1 MVFKNEKE
9 FEDALVNLL
18 ISQKG
23 WNGIIENPTEE
34 DLLQNWA
41 NILFENNKELDR
53 LNNVPLNKGEMNQI
67 IEQINALKTPLM
79 KNLFINGK
87 SVTIK
92 RENKDDKLHFGKEVS
107 LKIYDRKEIAAGS
120 SFYQIARQ
128 PRFSK
133 KSSMLSDRRGDVI
146 LLINGMPVIHIELKR
161 SGIPVSKAIN
171 QIEKYSYENVF
182 SGIFSLIQVFVAMN
196 PDETLYFANPGEEG
210 KFNPDYYFHWAD
222 FDNEPINNWKYIAD
236 TLLSIPM
243 AHQLIGYYTVPDSTD
258 NVLKV
263 MRSYQYFAANEIS
276 DRVAQMNWRG
286 KDARGG
292 YIWHTTGSGKTMT
305 SFKSAQLIASS
316 GDADKVVFLMDR
328 IELGTQSLGEFKN
341 FADNEDDVQGTEST
355 RVLIT
360 KLKSDVSSDTLIV
373 TSIQKMSNIKE
384 EGAKQSDI
392 DKIQSKRIVFIV
404 DEAHRSTFGD
414 MLITIKKTFPDAVF
428 FGFTGT
434 PIQKENEIKSSTTA
448 MVFGNELHR
457 YSISDG
463 IRDQNVLAFDLYK
476 ASTFDDNK
484 IRKKVALWKA
494 KAENEQKAVEDP
506 LKSKIYY
513 KYMDSKQVPMAGYF
527 NSSKNKYVKGIEDYI
542 TKSQFDDDFH
552 RQTVVENILNNWITL
567 SRNSKFHA
575 ILATSSIREA
585 IEYYRLLKVNQIGL
599 KVTAL
604 FDNNFDNPDDAIF
617 KEEGL
622 IEILQDYNKQFN
634 QDFTIPKH
642 AKFKKDV
649 ALRLAHK
656 TPYTNLKKDKQLDI
670 VIVVNQLLTGFDSK
684 WINTLYLDKV
694 MEYANII
701 QAFSRTNRLFGKEK
715 PFGTIRYYRLVNT
728 MERNIEEAVKAYS
741 GDKKL
746 GLFVDKLCRNL
757 TKLNQLFDDISE
769 VFSQEGI
776 DNFEKLPDDDAAK
789 GKFASLFRTFNNY
802 LEAAQI
808 QGFIWEKTKYD
819 CVIEKGELE
828 KSIEVKC
835 DEQTYKILLLR
846 YKELLSGGGGGT
858 TSDGVPFEV
867 DYTIIEKDAGRIDH
881 EYLDSRFKKFLKL
894 TSIKASKQ
902 EIENA
907 LNDLHKYFA
916 SLTEEQQKYA
926 NMVIH
931 DLQNGDLIADST
943 RTFIDY
949 INEYQANTENDRIHY
964 FADVFG
970 LNETELRKLMNFK
983 VTENNLNEYGR
994 FTSLLATV
1002 DRKKSIEWL
1011 EKKHGKKLRVFE
1023 INQQTDA
1030 LIRKFVLEGGF
1041 DID

>member
-9 FEDALVNLL
+9 FEDALVDLL
-18 ISQKG
+18 ITQKG
-23 WNGIIENPTEE
+23 WDGIIENPTEE

-41 NILFENNKELDR
+41 NILFENNKEQDR

-67 IEQINALKTPLM
+67 IEQINSLKTPLN
-79 KNLFINGK
+79 KNIFINGK
-87 SVTIK
+87 SVSIK
-92 RENKDDKLHFGKEVS
+92 RENKDDSLHFGKEVS
-107 LKIYDRKEIAAGS
+107 LKIYDRREIAAGS

-133 KSSMLSDRRGDVI
+133 KSSLLSDRRGDVM
-146 LLINGMPVIHIELKR
+146 LLINGMPVIHVELKR
-161 SGIPVSKAIN
+161 SGVPVSKAVN
-171 QIEKYSYENVF
+171 QIEKYSHENVF

-222 FDNEPINNWKYIAD
+222 FDNEPINNWKDIAD

-243 AHQLIGYYTVPDSTD
+243 AHRLIGYYTVPDSTD

-263 MRSYQYFAANEIS
+263 MRSYQYYAANEIS

-292 YIWHTTGSGKTMT
+292 YVWHTTGSGKTLT

-316 GDADKVVFLMDR
+316 GDADKVIFLMDR
-328 IELGTQSLGEFKN
+328 IELGTQSLGEFKG

-355 RVLIT
+355 SVLIT
-360 KLKSDVSSDTLIV
+360 KLKSDLSSDTLMV

-384 EGAKQSDI
+384 DGAKQSDI
-392 DKIQSKRIVFIV
+392 ETIQSKRIVFIV
-404 DEAHRSTFGD
+404 DEAHRSTFGE
-414 MLITIKKTFPDAVF
+414 MLITIKKTFPDAIF

-434 PIQKENEIKSSTTA
+434 PIQEENEIKSSTTA

-463 IRDQNVLAFDLYK
+463 IRDENVLAFDLYK
-476 ASTFDDNK
+476 VPTFNDND
-484 IRKKVALWKA
+484 IRKKVALLRAKA
-494 KAENEQKAVEDP
+494 KDEKEVMNDP
-506 LKSKIYY
+506 KKSEVYY
-513 KYMDSKQVPMAGYF
+513 KFMDSKQVPMAGYF
-527 NSSKNKYVKGIEDYI
+527 NSSNNKYVRGIEDDI
-542 TKSQFDDDFH
+542 PNSQFEASH
-552 RQTVVENILNNWITL
+552 RQTVVEDILNNWITL

-585 IEYYRLLKVNQIGL
+585 IEYYRLLKENQIGL

-604 FDNNFDNPDDAIF
+604 FDNNFDNPDDVIF

-622 IEILQDYNKQFN
+622 VEILTDYNNQFN

-642 AKFKKDV
+642 AKFRKDV

-694 MEYANII
+694 LEFANII

-715 PFGTIRYYRLVNT
+715 PFGIIRYYRLVNT
-728 MERNIEEAVKAYS
+728 MERNIQEAVKVYS
-741 GDKKL
+741 GDKEL
-746 GLFVDKLCRNL
+746 GLFVDKLGRNL
-757 TKLNQLFDDISE
+757 TKLNQLFDDISA
-769 VFSQEGI
+769 VFSEAGI
-776 DNFEKLPDDDAAK
+776 ANFEQLPDDNTAK
-789 GKFASLFRTFNNY
+789 GKFANLFRTFNDY

-808 QGFIWEKTKYD
+808 QGFSWEKMEYD
-819 CVIEKGELE
+819 CIIEKGESE
-828 KSIEVKC
+828 KTIEVKC
-835 DEQTYKILLLR
+835 DEQTYNILLLR
-846 YKELLSGGGGGT
+846 YKELLSGGGGET
-858 TSDGVPFEV
+858 TVDDVPFEV
-867 DYTIIEKDAGRIDH
+867 DYTIIEKDTVRIDH
-881 EYLDSRFKKFLKL
+881 EYLDSRFDKFLKL
-894 TSIKASKQ
+894 KSIKASKQ

-931 DLQNGDLIADST
+931 DLQNGDLVADST
-943 RTFIDY
+943 KTFIDY
-949 INEYQANTENDRIHY
+949 INEYQANTENDRIHHL
-964 FADVFG
+964 AIAFG
-970 LNETELRKLMNFK
+970 LDEVALRKLMNLK
-983 VTENNLNEYGR
+983 VTEHNLNEYGR
-994 FTSLLATV
+994 FARLLASV
-1002 DRKKSIEWL
+1002 DKKKAREWL
-1011 EKKHGKKLRVFE
+1011 EGKYSKNLKLFE

-1030 LIRKFVLEGGF
+1030 LIRKFILEGGF
-1041 DID
+1041 DIY

>member
-1 MVFKNEKE
+1 MVFKDEKE
-9 FEDALVNLL
+9 FEDALVDLL

-23 WNGIIENPTEE
+23 WDGIIENPTEE

-41 NILFENNKELDR
+41 DILFENNKEQDR

-67 IEQINALKTPLM
+67 IEQINALKMPLK

-92 RENKDDKLHFGKEVS
+92 RENKDDLLHFGKEVS

-133 KSSMLSDRRGDVI
+133 KSSMLRDRRGDVM
-146 LLINGMPVIHIELKR
+146 LLINGMPVIHVELKR
-161 SGIPVSKAIN
+161 SGVPVSKAIN
-171 QIEKYSYENVF
+171 QIEKYSHESVF

-222 FDNEPINNWKYIAD
+222 FDNEPINNWKDIAD

-243 AHQLIGYYTVPDSTD
+243 AHQLIGYYTIPDSTD

-263 MRSYQYFAANEIS
+263 LRSYQYFAANEIS

-292 YIWHTTGSGKTMT
+292 YVWHTTGSGKTMT

-316 GDADKVVFLMDR
+316 SDADKVVFLMDR
-328 IELGTQSLGEFKN
+328 IELGTQSLGEFKG

-355 RVLIT
+355 RVLVT
-360 KLKSDVSSDTLIV
+360 KLKSNLSSDTLIV

-384 EGAKQSDI
+384 DGAKQSDI

-434 PIQKENEIKSSTTA
+434 PIQEENEIKSSTTA

-476 ASTFDDNK
+476 VSTFDDNK

-494 KAENEQKAVEDP
+494 KAENEQEAIEDP

-527 NSSKNKYVKGIEDYI
+527 NSSKNKYVMGIEDYI
-542 TKSQFDDDFH
+542 PNSQFDDDFH

-634 QDFTIPKH
+634 QDFAIPKH

-715 PFGTIRYYRLVNT
+715 PFGTVRYYRLVNT
-728 MERNIEEAVKAYS
+728 MERNIEEAVKVYS

-746 GLFVDKLCRNL
+746 GLFVDKLGRNL
-757 TKLNQLFDDISE
+757 TKLNQLFDDISA
-769 VFSQEGI
+769 VFSEEGI

-789 GKFASLFRTFNNY
+789 GKFANLFRTFNDY

-819 CVIEKGELE
+819 CVIEKGEPK

-835 DEQTYKILLLR
+835 DEQTYKVLLLR
-846 YKELLSGGGGGT
+846 YKELLSGGGGT
-858 TSDGVPFEV
+858 TGDDVPFEV

-881 EYLDSRFKKFLKL
+881 EYLDSRFNKFLKL

-931 DLQNGDLIADST
+931 DLQNGDLVADST

-964 FADVFG
+964 LADVFG
-970 LNETELRKLMNFK
+970 LDETELRKLMNFK

-1002 DRKKSIEWL
+1002 DRKKSRQWL
-1011 EKKHGKKLRVFE
+1011 EKKHGKKLKVFE

>member
-1 MVFKNEKE
+1 MVFKGEKE
-9 FEDALVNLL
+9 FEDALVDLL

-23 WNGIIENPTEE
+23 WDGIIENPTEE
-34 DLLQNWA
+34 DLLRNWA
-41 NILFENNKELDR
+41 NILFENNKEQDR

-67 IEQINALKTPLM
+67 IAQINALKTPLK
-79 KNLFINGK
+79 KNIFINGK
-87 SVTIK
+87 SVFIK
-92 RENKDDKLHFGKEVS
+92 RENKDDLLHFGKEVS

-133 KSSMLSDRRGDVI
+133 KSSMLSDRRGDI
-146 LLINGMPVIHIELKR
+146 MLLINGMPVIHVELKR
-161 SGIPVSKAIN
+161 SGVPVSKAIN
-171 QIEKYSYENVF
+171 QIEKYSHENIF

-222 FDNEPINNWKYIAD
+222 FDNEPINDWKDISD

-243 AHQLIGYYTVPDSTD
+243 AHQLIGYYTIPDSTD

-276 DRVAQMNWRG
+276 DRVTQMNWQG

-292 YIWHTTGSGKTMT
+292 YVWHTTGSGKTMT

-316 GDADKVVFLMDR
+316 SDADKVVFLMDR
-328 IELGTQSLGEFKN
+328 IELGTQSLGEFKS

-360 KLKSDVSSDTLIV
+360 KLKSDLSSDTLIV

-384 EGAKQSDI
+384 DGAKQKDI
-392 DKIQSKRIVFIV
+392 DTIQSKRIVFIV
-404 DEAHRSTFGD
+404 DEAHRSTFGE

-434 PIQKENEIKSSTTA
+434 PIQVENEIKSSTTS

-457 YSISDG
+457 YGISDG
-463 IRDQNVLAFDLYK
+463 IRDRNVLAFDLYK
-476 ASTFDDNK
+476 VSTFDDNK
-484 IRKKVALWKA
+484 IRKKIALWKA
-494 KAENEQKAVEDP
+494 KAKNEQEAIDDP
-506 LKSKIYY
+506 SKSKTYY

-527 NSSKNKYVKGIEDYI
+527 NSSKNKYVMGIEDYI
-542 TKSQFDDDFH
+542 SNSQFDYDFH
-552 RQTVVENILNNWITL
+552 RQTVAENILNNWITL

-585 IEYYRLLKVNQIGL
+585 IEYYRLLKGNQIGL

-604 FDNNFDNPDDAIF
+604 FDNNFDNPIF

-715 PFGTIRYYRLVNT
+715 PFGIIRYYRLVNT
-728 MERNIEEAVKAYS
+728 MERNIEEAVKVYS

-746 GLFVDKLCRNL
+746 GLFVDKLGRNL
-757 TKLNQLFDDISE
+757 TKLNQLFDEISA
-769 VFSQEGI
+769 VFLNEGI
-776 DNFEKLPDDDAAK
+776 DNFEQLPDDDAAK
-789 GKFASLFRTFNNY
+789 GKFANLFRTFNDY

-808 QGFIWEKTKYD
+808 QGFTWEKTKYD
-819 CVIEKGELE
+819 CDMGEDE
-828 KSIEVKC
+828 PKQTIDVKC
-835 DEQTYKILLLR
+835 DEQIYKFLLLR

-858 TSDGVPFEV
+858 NGDDVPFEV
-867 DYTIIEKDAGRIDH
+867 DYNIIETDAGRIDH
-881 EYLDSRFKKFLKL
+881 EYLDSRFNKYLKL

-902 EIENA
+902 EIEKA

-931 DLQNGDLIADST
+931 DLQNGDLVADST

-949 INEYQANTENDRIHY
+949 INEYQANTENDRIHHV
-964 FADVFG
+964 AIAFG
-970 LNETELRKLMNFK
+970 LEEEALRKLMNLK
-983 VTENNLNEYGR
+983 VTEHNLNEYGR
-994 FTSLLATV
+994 FARLLASV
-1002 DRKKSIEWL
+1002 DKKKAREWL
-1011 EKKHGKKLRVFE
+1011 EIKYGKKLKAFE
-1023 INQQTDA
+1023 IIQQTDA

>member
-9 FEDALVNLL
+9 FEDALVDLL

-23 WNGIIENPTEE
+23 WDGIIENPTEE

-41 NILFENNKELDR
+41 NILFDNNKEQDR

-67 IEQINALKTPLM
+67 IEQINALKTPLK
-79 KNLFINGK
+79 KNIFINGK

-92 RENKDDKLHFGKEVS
+92 RENKDDLLHFGKEVS

-133 KSSMLSDRRGDVI
+133 KSSLLSDRRGDVM

-161 SGIPVSKAIN
+161 SGVPISKAIN

-196 PDETLYFANPGEEG
+196 PDVTLYFANPGEEG

-222 FDNEPINNWKYIAD
+222 FDNEPINNWKDIAD

-243 AHQLIGYYTVPDSTD
+243 AHQLIGYYTIPDSTD

-292 YIWHTTGSGKTMT
+292 YVWHTTGSGKTMT

-328 IELGTQSLGEFKN
+328 IELGTQSLSEFRG

-360 KLKSDVSSDTLIV
+360 KLKSDLSSDTLIV

-384 EGAKQSDI
+384 DGAKQSDI

-434 PIQKENEIKSSTTA
+434 PIQEENEIKSSTTT

-476 ASTFDDNK
+476 VSTFDDNK

-494 KAENEQKAVEDP
+494 KAENEQKAIEDP
-506 LKSKIYY
+506 LKSNIYY

-527 NSSKNKYVKGIEDYI
+527 NSSKNKYVMGIEDYI
-542 TKSQFDDDFH
+542 PNSQFDDDSH

-575 ILATSSIREA
+575 ILAASSIREA

-604 FDNNFDNPDDAIF
+604 FDSNFDNPDDAIF

-701 QAFSRTNRLFGKEK
+701 QAFSRTNRLFGKDK

-728 MERNIEEAVKAYS
+728 MERNIEEAVKVYS

-746 GLFVDKLCRNL
+746 GLFVDKLGRNL
-757 TKLNQLFDDISE
+757 TKLNQLFDDISA
-769 VFSQEGI
+769 VFSEEGI

-789 GKFASLFRTFNNY
+789 GKFANLFRTFNDY

-819 CVIEKGELE
+819 CVIEKGEPQKL
-828 KSIEVKC
+828 IEVKC

-846 YKELLSGGGGGT
+846 YKELLSGGGGT
-858 TSDGVPFEV
+858 TGDDVPFEV
-867 DYTIIEKDAGRIDH
+867 DYTIIEKDTGRIDH
-881 EYLDSRFKKFLKL
+881 EYLDSRFNKFLKL

-931 DLQNGDLIADST
+931 DLQNGDLVVDST

-964 FADVFG
+964 LADVFG
-970 LNETELRKLMNFK
+970 LDETELRKLMNFK

-1002 DRKKSIEWL
+1002 DRKKSREWL
-1011 EKKHGKKLRVFE
+1011 EKKYGKKLKVFE

>member
-9 FEDALVNLL
+9 FEDALVDLL

-23 WNGIIENPTEE
+23 WDGIIENPTEE

-41 NILFENNKELDR
+41 DILFENNKEQDR
-53 LNNVPLNKGEMNQI
+53 LNNVPLNDGEMNQI
-67 IEQINALKTPLM
+67 IEQINALKTPLK
-79 KNLFINGK
+79 KNIFINGK
-87 SVTIK
+87 SVIIK
-92 RENKDDKLHFGKEVS
+92 RENKDDLLHFGKEVS

-133 KSSMLSDRRGDVI
+133 KSSLLSDRRGDVM
-146 LLINGMPVIHIELKR
+146 LLINGMPVIHVELKH
-161 SGIPVSKAIN
+161 SGVPVSKAIN
-171 QIEKYSYENVF
+171 QIKKYSHENVF
-182 SGIFSLIQVFVAMN
+182 SGVFSLIQVFIAMN

-210 KFNPDYYFHWAD
+210 KFNSDYYFHWAD
-222 FDNEPINNWKYIAD
+222 FDNEPIKNWKDIAD

-243 AHQLIGYYTVPDSTD
+243 AHQLIGYYTIPDTTD
-258 NVLKV
+258 SVLKV
-263 MRSYQYFAANEIS
+263 MRSYQYYAANEIS
-276 DRVAQMNWRG
+276 DRVTQMNWQG

-292 YIWHTTGSGKTMT
+292 YVWHTTGSGKTLT

-316 GDADKVVFLMDR
+316 DDADKVVFLMDR
-328 IELGTQSLGEFKN
+328 IELGTQSLGEFKG
-341 FADNEDDVQGTEST
+341 FADNEDDVEGTEST

-360 KLKSDVSSDTLIV
+360 KLKSDLSSNTLIV

-384 EGAKQSDI
+384 DGAKQSDI
-392 DKIQSKRIVFIV
+392 DVIQSKRIVFIV
-404 DEAHRSTFGD
+404 DEAHRSTFGE

-434 PIQKENEIKSSTTA
+434 PIQEENEIKSNTTST
-448 MVFGNELHR
+448 VFGNELHR

-463 IRDQNVLAFDLYK
+463 IRDENVLAFDLYK
-476 ASTFDDNK
+476 VSTFNDND

-494 KAENEQKAVEDP
+494 KAKDEREAIDDP
-506 LKSKIYY
+506 SKSKIYY
-513 KYMDSKQVPMAGYF
+513 KYMDKKQVPMARSF
-527 NSSKNKYVKGIEDYI
+527 DLSNNKHVKGIEYFIPD
-542 TKSQFDDDFH
+542 SQFEDTH
-552 RQTVVENILNNWITL
+552 RQKVVEDILKNWITL

-585 IEYYRLLKVNQIGL
+585 IEYYRLLKGSQTGL

-604 FDNNFDNPDDAIF
+604 FDSNFDNTNDVIL

-622 IEILQDYNKQFN
+622 IEILQDYNDLFN

-642 AKFKKDV
+642 TQFKKDV

-694 MEYANII
+694 MEFANII

-715 PFGTIRYYRLVNT
+715 PFGIIRYYRLVNT
-728 MERNIEEAVKAYS
+728 MELNIEEAVRVYS
-741 GDKKL
+741 GDKEL
-746 GLFVDKLCRNL
+746 GLFVDKLGKNL
-757 TKLNQLFDDISE
+757 IKLNQLFDDISA
-769 VFSQEGI
+769 VFSEEGI
-776 DNFEKLPDDDAAK
+776 DNFEQLPADNAAK
-789 GKFASLFRTFNNY
+789 GKFASLFRSFNDY

-808 QGFIWEKTKYD
+808 QGFSWEKIKYD
-819 CVIEKGELE
+819 CVIENGEPKE
-828 KSIEVKC
+828 TIEVKC

-858 TSDGVPFEV
+858 TDDDVPFEI
-867 DYTIIEKDAGRIDH
+867 DYTIIEKDTGRIDH
-881 EYLDSRFKKFLKL
+881 EYLDSRFDKFLKL

-931 DLQNGDLIADST
+931 DLQNGDLVVDST
-943 RTFIDY
+943 KTFIDY
-949 INEYQANTENDRIHY
+949 INEYQANTENDRIHHL
-964 FADVFG
+964 AIAFG
-970 LNETELRKLMNFK
+970 LDEEALRKLMNLK
-983 VTENNLNEYGR
+983 VTDHNLNEYGR
-994 FTSLLATV
+994 FANLLASV
-1002 DRKKSIEWL
+1002 DKMKARDWFE
-1011 EKKHGKKLRVFE
+1011 EKYGKRFKAFE
-1023 INQQTDA
+1023 VIQQTDA
-1030 LIRKFVLEGGF
+1030 LIRRFVLEGGF

>member
-1 MVFKNEKE
+1 MVYKNEKE
-9 FEDALVNLL
+9 FEVALVNLL
-18 ISQKG
+18 VSQKG
-23 WNGIIENPTEE
+23 WDGIIENPTEE
-34 DLLQNWA
+34 DLLHNWA

-92 RENKDDKLHFGKEVS
+92 RENEADKLHFGKEVS
-107 LKIYDRKEIAAGS
+107 LKIYDRREIAAGS
-120 SFYQIARQ
+120 SYYQIARQ

-133 KSSMLSDRRGDVI
+133 KSSMLSDRRGDVM
-146 LLINGMPVIHIELKR
+146 LLINGMPVIHVELKR
-161 SGIPVSKAIN
+161 SGVPVSKAIN
-171 QIEKYSYENVF
+171 QIEKYSHENVF
-182 SGIFSLIQVFVAMN
+182 LGIFSLIQVFVAMN

-222 FDNEPINNWKYIAD
+222 FDNEPINNWKDIAD

-263 MRSYQYFAANEIS
+263 MRSYQYYAANEIS

-292 YIWHTTGSGKTMT
+292 YVWHTTGSGKTMT

-328 IELGTQSLGEFKN
+328 IELGTQSLSEFQG
-341 FADNEDDVQGTEST
+341 FADNKDDVQGTEST
-355 RVLIT
+355 GVLIT
-360 KLKSDVSSDTLIV
+360 KLKSDLSSDTLIV

-384 EGAKQSDI
+384 DGAKQSDI
-392 DKIQSKRIVFIV
+392 ETIQSKRIVFIV
-404 DEAHRSTFGD
+404 DEAHRSTFGE
-414 MLITIKKTFPDAVF
+414 MLITIKKTFPDAIF

-434 PIQKENEIKSSTTA
+434 PIQVENEIKSSTTA

-463 IRDQNVLAFDLYK
+463 IRDENVLAFDLYK
-476 ASTFDDNK
+476 VPTFSDND
-484 IRKKVALWKA
+484 IRKQVALSKA
-494 KAENEQKAVEDP
+494 KAIDEQEVMNDP
-506 LKSKIYY
+506 KKSEVYY
-513 KYMDSKQVPMAGYF
+513 KFMDSKQVPMVGYF
-527 NSSKNKYVKGIEDYI
+527 NSSNKYVRGIEDDI
-542 TKSQFDDDFH
+542 PKSQFEASH
-552 RQTVVENILNNWITL
+552 REKVVEDILNNWITL

-585 IEYYRLLKVNQIGL
+585 IEYYRLLKENQIGL

-604 FDNNFDNPDDAIF
+604 FDNNFDNPENVIF
-617 KEEGL
+617 MEEGL
-622 IEILQDYNKQFN
+622 VEILIDYNNQFN

-642 AKFKKDV
+642 AKFRKDV

-701 QAFSRTNRLFGKEK
+701 QAFSRTNRLFGKREK
-715 PFGTIRYYRLVNT
+715 PFGIIRYYRLVNT
-728 MERNIEEAVKAYS
+728 MERNIEDAVKAYS
-741 GDKKL
+741 GDKEL
-746 GLFVDKLCRNL
+746 GLFVDKLGRNL
-757 TKLNQLFDDISE
+757 TKLNQLFDDISA
-769 VFSQEGI
+769 VFSEAGI
-776 DNFEKLPDDDAAK
+776 DNFEKLPDDNTAK
-789 GKFASLFRTFNNY
+789 GKFANLFRTFNDY
-802 LEAAQI
+802 LEAAKI
-808 QGFIWEKTKYD
+808 QGFSWEKLKYD
-819 CVIEKGELE
+819 CVIETGELE
-828 KSIEVKC
+828 KTIEVKC
-835 DEQTYKILLLR
+835 DEQNYNILLLR

-858 TSDGVPFEV
+858 TVDDVPFEV
-867 DYTIIEKDAGRIDH
+867 DYTIIEKDTVRIDH
-881 EYLDSRFKKFLKL
+881 EYLDSRFDKFLKL

-931 DLQNGDLIADST
+931 DLQNGDLVADST
-943 RTFIDY
+943 KTFIDY
-949 INEYQANTENDRIHY
+949 INEYQANTENDRIHHL
-964 FADVFG
+964 AIAFG
-970 LNETELRKLMNFK
+970 LDETALRKLMNLK
-983 VTENNLNEYGR
+983 VTEHNLNEYGR
-994 FTSLLATV
+994 FANLLASV
-1002 DRKKSIEWL
+1002 DKKKAREWL
-1011 EKKHGKKLRVFE
+1011 EKKHGTKLKAFE
-1023 INQQTDA
+1023 IIQQTDA

-1041 DID
+1041 DIE

>member
-18 ISQKG
+18 VSQKG
-23 WNGIIENPTEE
+23 WDGIIENPTEA

-53 LNNVPLNKGEMNQI
+53 LNNVPLNNGEMNQI
-67 IEQINALKTPLM
+67 IEQINALKTPLK

-92 RENKDDKLHFGKEVS
+92 RENKNDLLHFGKEVS

-133 KSSMLSDRRGDVI
+133 KSSLLSDRRGDVM
-146 LLINGMPVIHIELKR
+146 LLINGMPVIHVELKR
-161 SGIPVSKAIN
+161 SGVPVSKAIN
-171 QIEKYSYENVF
+171 QIQKYSHESVF
-182 SGIFSLIQVFVAMN
+182 SGIFSLIQVFVAMT
-196 PDETLYFANPGEEG
+196 PDETLYFANPDEEE

-222 FDNEPINNWKYIAD
+222 FDNEPINNWKDIAD

-243 AHQLIGYYTVPDSTD
+243 AHQLVGYYTIPDTSD
-258 NVLKV
+258 NVLKA

-276 DRVAQMNWRG
+276 DRVAQMNWHG

-292 YIWHTTGSGKTMT
+292 YVWHTTGSGKTMT

-328 IELGTQSLGEFKN
+328 IELSTQSLGEFRG

-360 KLKSDVSSDTLIV
+360 KLKSDLSSDTLIV

-384 EGAKQSDI
+384 DGAKQSDI
-392 DKIQSKRIVFIV
+392 DSIQSKRIVFIV
-404 DEAHRSTFGD
+404 DEAHRSTFGE
-414 MLITIKKTFPDAVF
+414 MLITIKKTFPDAIF

-434 PIQKENEIKSSTTA
+434 PIQDENEIKSSTTA

-463 IRDQNVLAFDLYK
+463 IRDGNVLAFDLYK
-476 ASTFDDNK
+476 VSTFNDNK
-484 IRKKVALWKA
+484 MRKEVALSKA
-494 KAENEQKAVEDP
+494 KAVNEEEAIDDP

-513 KYMDSKQVPMAGYF
+513 KYMDSKQIPMAGYF
-527 NSSKNKYVKGIEDYI
+527 NSSKNKYVMGIEDYI
-542 TKSQFDDDFH
+542 PNTQFDDDSH
-552 RQTVVENILNNWITL
+552 RLTVVKDILNNWITL

-575 ILATSSIREA
+575 ILATSSIGEA
-585 IEYYRLLKVNQIGL
+585 IEYYRLLKGNKIGL

-604 FDNNFDNPDDAIF
+604 FDKNFDNPDDAIF

-622 IEILQDYNKQFN
+622 FEILQDYNNQFS
-634 QDFTIPKH
+634 QEFTIPKH
-642 AKFKKDV
+642 AKYKKDV

-694 MEYANII
+694 MEFANII

-728 MERNIEEAVKAYS
+728 MERNIEDAVKVYS

-746 GLFVDKLCRNL
+746 GLFVDKLGRNL
-757 TKLNQLFDDISE
+757 TKLNQLFDDISA
-769 VFSQEGI
+769 VFSDERI
-776 DNFEKLPDDDAAK
+776 DNFEQLPSDDAAK
-789 GKFASLFRTFNNY
+789 GKFANLFRTFNDY

-808 QGFIWEKTKYD
+808 QGFCWEKIKYN
-819 CVIEKGELE
+819 CVIENGDPEE
-828 KSIEVKC
+828 TIEVKC
-835 DEQTYKILLLR
+835 DKQTYNILLLR
-846 YKELLSGGGGGT
+846 YKELTRGSGGT
-858 TSDGVPFEV
+858 NDEDVPFEV
-867 DYTIIEKDAGRIDH
+867 DYTIIEKDTGRIDH
-881 EYLDSRFKKFLKL
+881 EYLASRFNKFLKL
-894 TSIKASKQ
+894 TSSKASQQ

-931 DLQNGDLIADST
+931 DLQNGDLVVDST
-943 RTFIDY
+943 KTFIDY
-949 INEYQANTENDRIHY
+949 INEYQANTENDRIHHL
-964 FADVFG
+964 ANAFG
-970 LNETELRKLMNFK
+970 LDEAALRKLMNLK

-994 FTSLLATV
+994 FASLLSSV
-1002 DRKKSIEWL
+1002 DKKKAREWL
-1011 EKKHGKKLRVFE
+1011 EVMYGKKFKSFE

-1030 LIRKFVLEGGF
+1030 LIRKFILEGGF

>member
-1 MVFKNEKE
+1 MFKGEKE
-9 FEDALVNLL
+9 FEDALVDLL

-41 NILFENNKELDR
+41 DILFENNKEQDR

-67 IEQINALKTPLM
+67 IEQINALKTPLK

-87 SVTIK
+87 SVIIK
-92 RENKDDKLHFGKEVS
+92 RENRDDLLHFGKEVS

-133 KSSMLSDRRGDVI
+133 KSSMFRDRRGDVM
-146 LLINGMPVIHIELKR
+146 LLINGMPVIHVELKN
-161 SGIPVSKAIN
+161 SGVPVSKAIN
-171 QIEKYSYENVF
+171 QIEKYSFENVF
-182 SGIFSLIQVFVAMN
+182 SGIFSLIQVFVAMS

-222 FDNEPINNWKYIAD
+222 FDNEPINNWKEIAD

-243 AHQLIGYYTVPDSTD
+243 AHQLIGYYTIPDSTD

-292 YIWHTTGSGKTMT
+292 YVWHTTGSGKTMT

-328 IELGTQSLGEFKN
+328 IELGTQSLGEFKG

-360 KLKSDVSSDTLIV
+360 KLKSDLSSDTLIV

-384 EGAKQSDI
+384 DGAKQSDI

-476 ASTFDDNK
+476 VSTFDDNK
-484 IRKKVALWKA
+484 IRKEVALWKA
-494 KAENEQKAVEDP
+494 KAENEKEAIEDP

-527 NSSKNKYVKGIEDYI
+527 NSSKNKYVMGIEDYI
-542 TKSQFDDDFH
+542 KKSQFDDDSH
-552 RQTVVENILNNWITL
+552 RQTVVEDILNSWITL

-575 ILATSSIREA
+575 ILATSGIPEA
-585 IEYYRLLKVNQIGL
+585 IKYYRLLKENQIGL

-656 TPYTNLKKDKQLDI
+656 MPYTNLKKDKQLDI

-715 PFGTIRYYRLVNT
+715 PFGTVRYYRLVNT

-776 DNFEKLPDDDAAK
+776 DNFEMLPDDAAAI
-789 GKFASLFRTFNNY
+789 GKFANLFRTFNDY

-881 EYLDSRFKKFLKL
+881 EYLDSRFNKFLKL

-931 DLQNGDLIADST
+931 DLQNGDLVADST

-1002 DRKKSIEWL
+1002 DRKKSREWL

>member
-9 FEDALVNLL
+9 FEGALVNLL
-18 ISQKG
+18 VSQKG
-23 WNGIIENPTEE
+23 WDGIIENPTEE

-41 NILFENNKELDR
+41 NILFENNKEIDR
-53 LNNVPLNKGEMNQI
+53 LNNVPLNKGELNQI

-92 RENKDDKLHFGKEVS
+92 RENEADKLHFGKEVS
-107 LKIYDRKEIAAGS
+107 LKIYDRREIAAGS

-133 KSSMLSDRRGDVI
+133 KSSLLSDRRGDVM
-146 LLINGMPVIHIELKR
+146 LLINGMPVIHVEIKR
-161 SGIPVSKAIN
+161 SGVPVSKAIN

-196 PDETLYFANPGEEG
+196 PDEALYFANPGEEG

-222 FDNEPINNWKYIAD
+222 FDNEPINNWKDIAD

-258 NVLKV
+258 NVLKI
-263 MRSYQYFAANEIS
+263 MRSYQYYAANEIS

-292 YIWHTTGSGKTMT
+292 YVWHTTGSGKTMT

-328 IELGTQSLGEFKN
+328 IELGTQSLGEFQG
-341 FADNEDDVQGTEST
+341 FADNKNDVQGTEST
-355 RVLIT
+355 SVLIT
-360 KLKSDVSSDTLIV
+360 KLKSDLSSDTLIV

-384 EGAKQSDI
+384 DGAKQSDI
-392 DKIQSKRIVFIV
+392 EIIQSKRIVFIV
-404 DEAHRSTFGD
+404 DEAHRSTFGE
-414 MLITIKKTFPDAVF
+414 MLITIKKTFPDAIF

-434 PIQKENEIKSSTTA
+434 PIQVENEIKSSTTA

-457 YSISDG
+457 YSITDG
-463 IRDQNVLAFDLYK
+463 IRDENVLAFDLYK
-476 ASTFDDNK
+476 VPTFNDND
-484 IRKKVALWKA
+484 IRKQVALLKA
-494 KAENEQKAVEDP
+494 KAKDEQEVMNDP
-506 LKSKIYY
+506 KKSEVYY
-513 KYMDSKQVPMAGYF
+513 RYMDSKQVPMAGYL
-527 NSSKNKYVKGIEDYI
+527 NSSNKYVNGIEDEI
-542 TKSQFDDDFH
+542 PKSQFGAPH
-552 RQTVVENILNNWITL
+552 RQKVVEDILNNWITL

-575 ILATSSIREA
+575 ILATSSINEA
-585 IEYYRLLKVNQIGL
+585 IEYYRLLKGKQIGL
-599 KVTAL
+599 KITAL
-604 FDNNFDNPDDAIF
+604 FDNNFDNPDDVIF

-622 IEILQDYNKQFN
+622 IEILTDYNNHFN

-642 AKFKKDV
+642 AMFKKDV

-656 TPYTNLKKDKQLDI
+656 EPYTNLEKDKQLHI

-715 PFGTIRYYRLVNT
+715 PFGIIRYYRLVNT
-728 MERNIEEAVKAYS
+728 MEHNIQEAVKVYS
-741 GDKKL
+741 GDKEL
-746 GLFVDKLCRNL
+746 GLFVDKLGMNL
-757 TKLNQLFDDISE
+757 IKLNQLFDDISAI
-769 VFSQEGI
+769 FSEAAI
-776 DNFEKLPDDDAAK
+776 ENFEQLPDDNTAK
-789 GKFASLFRTFNNY
+789 GKFANLFRTFNDY

-808 QGFIWEKTKYD
+808 QGFIWEKLKYG
-819 CVIEKGELE
+819 CVIEKGEPE
-828 KSIEVKC
+828 KTIEVKC
-835 DEQTYKILLLR
+835 DEQTYNILLLR

-858 TSDGVPFEV
+858 IVDDVPFEV
-867 DYTIIEKDAGRIDH
+867 DYTIIEKDTVRIDH
-881 EYLDSRFKKFLKL
+881 EYLDSRFDKFLKL
-894 TSIKASKQ
+894 TSIKASKK

-931 DLQNGDLIADST
+931 DLQNGDLAVDST
-943 RTFIDY
+943 KTFIDY
-949 INEYQANTENDRIHY
+949 INEYQAKTENDRIHHL
-964 FADVFG
+964 AIAFG
-970 LNETELRKLMNFK
+970 LDEAALRKLMNFK
-983 VTENNLNEYGR
+983 VTEHNLNEYGR
-994 FTSLLATV
+994 FANLLSSV
-1002 DRKKSIEWL
+1002 DKKKAREWL
-1011 EKKHGKKLRVFE
+1011 EKKHGTKLKPFE
-1023 INQQTDA
+1023 VSQQTDA
-1030 LIRKFVLEGGF
+1030 LIRMFVLEGGF
-1041 DID
+1041 DINW

>member
-1 MVFKNEKE
+1 MVFKNERE
-9 FEDALVNLL
+9 FEAALVDLL

-34 DLLQNWA
+34 VLLQNWA
-41 NILFENNKELDR
+41 NILFENNKEQDR

-79 KNLFINGK
+79 KNIFINGK

-92 RENKDDKLHFGKEVS
+92 RENEDDLLHFGKEVS

-133 KSSMLSDRRGDVI
+133 KSSLLSDRRGDVM
-146 LLINGMPVIHIELKR
+146 LLINGMPVIHVELKR
-161 SGIPVSKAIN
+161 SGVPVSKAVN
-171 QIEKYSYENVF
+171 QIEKYSHENVF
-182 SGIFSLIQVFVAMN
+182 SGVFSLVQLFVVMN
-196 PDETLYFANPGEEG
+196 PDETLYFANPGQEG
-210 KFNPDYYFHWAD
+210 RFSPDYYFHWAD
-222 FDNEPINNWKYIAD
+222 FDNKPINNWKDIAD

-263 MRSYQYFAANEIS
+263 MRSYQYYAANEIS
-276 DRVAQMNWRG
+276 DSVSQMNWRG

-292 YIWHTTGSGKTMT
+292 YVWHTTGSGKTLT

-328 IELGTQSLGEFKN
+328 IELSTQSLGEFKG
-341 FADNEDDVQGTEST
+341 FADNEDDVEGTEST
-355 RVLIT
+355 SILIT
-360 KLKSDVSSDTLIV
+360 KLKSNSSSDTLIV

-384 EGAKQSDI
+384 DGAKQSDI
-392 DKIQSKRIVFIV
+392 ETIQSKRIVFIV
-404 DEAHRSTFGD
+404 DEAHRSTFGE
-414 MLITIKKTFPDAVF
+414 MLITIKKTFPDAIF

-434 PIQKENEIKSSTTA
+434 PIHVENEIKSSTTA

-463 IRDQNVLAFDLYK
+463 IRDGNVLGFDLYK
-476 ASTFDDNK
+476 VPTFSDND
-484 IRKKVALWKA
+484 IRKEVALLKA
-494 KAENEQKAVEDP
+494 KAKDEQEVMNDP
-506 LKSKIYY
+506 RKQKVYY

-527 NSSKNKYVKGIEDYI
+527 DSSKNKFVKGIEDYI
-542 TKSQFDDDFH
+542 PSSQFEDSH
-552 RQTVVENILNNWITL
+552 LQTVVDDILKNWITL

-575 ILATSSIREA
+575 ILATHSIREA
-585 IEYYRLLKVNQIGL
+585 IEYYRLLKGNKIGI

-604 FDNNFDNPDDAIF
+604 FDNNFDNPDDVIF

-622 IEILQDYNKQFN
+622 NEILTDYNELFN
-634 QDFTIPKH
+634 QNFTIPKH
-642 AKFKKDV
+642 AKFRQDV

-656 TPYTNLKKDKQLDI
+656 TPYKNLKKDEQLDI

-701 QAFSRTNRLFGKEK
+701 QAFSRTNRLFGNEK
-715 PFGTIRYYRLVNT
+715 PFGVIRYYRLVNT
-728 MERNIEEAVKAYS
+728 MEYNIQEAVKSYS
-741 GDKKL
+741 GDKAF
-746 GLFVDKLCRNL
+746 GLFVDKLGRNL
-757 TKLNQLFDDISE
+757 TKLNQLFDDISA
-769 VFSQEGI
+769 VFSEAGI
-776 DNFEKLPDDDAAK
+776 DNFEQLPDEDTAK
-789 GKFASLFRTFNNY
+789 GKFANLFRTFNDY

-808 QGFIWEKTKYD
+808 QGFSWDKMKYD
-819 CVIEKGELE
+819 CVIENGESE
-828 KSIEVKC
+828 KTIEVKC
-835 DEQTYKILLLR
+835 DEQTYNILVLR

-858 TSDGVPFEV
+858 TVDDVPFEI
-867 DYTIIEKDAGRIDH
+867 DYTIIEKDTVRIDH
-881 EYLDSRFKKFLKL
+881 EYLDSRFDKFVKL

-916 SLTEEQQKYA
+916 TLTEEQQKYA

-931 DLQNGDLIADST
+931 DLQNGDLIPGSNK
-943 RTFIDY
+943 TFIDY

-964 FADVFG
+964 LATAFG
-970 LNETELRKLMNFK
+970 LDEVVLRKLMNFK

-994 FTSLLATV
+994 FANLLSSV
-1002 DRKKSIEWL
+1002 DKRKAREWL
-1011 EKKHGKKLRVFE
+1011 EKKHGTKLKPFE
-1023 INQQTDA
+1023 VIQQTDA

-1041 DID
+1041 DIN

>member
-9 FEDALVNLL
+9 FEEALVDLL
-18 ISQKG
+18 INQKG
-23 WNGIIENPTEE
+23 WDGIIENPTEE

-41 NILFENNKELDR
+41 NILFENNKEQDR
-53 LNNVPLNKGEMNQI
+53 LNNVPLVKGEMNQI
-67 IEQINALKTPLM
+67 IEQINALKTPLN
-79 KNLFINGK
+79 KNIFINGK
-87 SVTIK
+87 SVSIK
-92 RENKDDKLHFGKEVS
+92 RENKDDLLHFGKEVS
-107 LKIYDRKEIAAGS
+107 LKIYDRMEIAAGS

-128 PRFSK
+128 PQFSK
-133 KSSMLSDRRGDVI
+133 KSSLLSDRRGDVM
-146 LLINGMPVIHIELKR
+146 LLINGMPVIHVELKR
-161 SGIPVSKAIN
+161 SGVPVSKAIN
-171 QIEKYSYENVF
+171 QIEKYSHENVF

-196 PDETLYFANPGEEG
+196 PDETLYFANPGEG

-222 FDNEPINNWKYIAD
+222 FDNEPINNWKDIAD

-243 AHQLIGYYTVPDSTD
+243 AHQLIGYYTIPDSTD

-286 KDARGG
+286 RDARGG
-292 YIWHTTGSGKTMT
+292 YVWHTTGSGKTLT

-328 IELGTQSLGEFKN
+328 IELGTQSLGEFKG
-341 FADNEDDVQGTEST
+341 FADNADDVEGTEST
-355 RVLIT
+355 TVLIT
-360 KLKSDVSSDTLIV
+360 KLKSDLSSDTLIV

-384 EGAKQSDI
+384 DGAKQSDI
-392 DKIQSKRIVFIV
+392 EMIQSKRIVFIV
-404 DEAHRSTFGD
+404 DEAHRSTFGE

-434 PIQKENEIKSSTTA
+434 PIQEENEIKSNTTST
-448 MVFGNELHR
+448 VFGNELHR

-463 IRDQNVLAFDLYK
+463 IRDENVLAFDLYK
-476 ASTFDDNK
+476 VSTFNDND

-494 KAENEQKAVEDP
+494 KAKVEREAIDDP
-506 LKSKIYY
+506 SKSKIYY
-513 KYMDSKQVPMAGYF
+513 KYMDKKQVPMAGYSDPS
-527 NSSKNKYVKGIEDYI
+527 NNKYVKGIEDFI
-542 TKSQFDDDFH
+542 PDSQFEATH
-552 RQTVVENILNNWITL
+552 RQKVVEDILNNWITL

-585 IEYYRLLKVNQIGL
+585 IEYYRLLKENQIEL

-604 FDNNFDNPDDAIF
+604 FDPNFDNSDDVIF

-622 IEILQDYNKQFN
+622 VEVLQDYNNQFN

-642 AKFKKDV
+642 IHFKKDV

-694 MEYANII
+694 MEFANII

-715 PFGTIRYYRLVNT
+715 PFGMIRYYRLVNT
-728 MERNIEEAVKAYS
+728 MERNIEDAVRVYS

-746 GLFVDKLCRNL
+746 GLFVDKLGKNL
-757 TKLNQLFDDISE
+757 IKLNQLFDDISA
-769 VFSQEGI
+769 VFSEEGI
-776 DNFEKLPDDDAAK
+776 ENFEQLPDDDAAK
-789 GKFASLFRTFNNY
+789 GKFASLFRSLNDY

-808 QGFIWEKTKYD
+808 QGFSWRKIKYV
-819 CVIEKGELE
+819 CVIEKGEP
-828 KSIEVKC
+828 KKTIEVKC
-835 DEQTYKILLLR
+835 DEQTYEILLLR

-858 TSDGVPFEV
+858 TDDDDVPFEI
-867 DYTIIEKDAGRIDH
+867 DYTIIEKDTGRIDH
-881 EYLDSRFKKFLKL
+881 DYLDSRFDKFLKL
-894 TSIKASKQ
+894 TSIKASKL

-931 DLQNGDLIADST
+931 DLQNGDLVVDST
-943 RTFIDY
+943 KTFIDY
-949 INEYQANTENDRIHY
+949 INEYQANTENDRIHHL
-964 FADVFG
+964 AIAFG
-970 LNETELRKLMNFK
+970 LDEEALRKLMNLK
-983 VTENNLNEYGR
+983 VTEHNLNEYGR
-994 FTSLLATV
+994 FAKLLASV
-1002 DRKKSIEWL
+1002 DKKKAREWL
-1011 EKKHGKKLRVFE
+1011 EKKHSTKLKAFE
-1023 INQQTDA
+1023 VIQQTDA

-1041 DID
+1041 DIEI

>member
-9 FEDALVNLL
+9 FEVALVNLL
-18 ISQKG
+18 VSQKG
-23 WNGIIENPTEE
+23 WDGIIENPTEE

-53 LNNVPLNKGEMNQI
+53 LNKVPLNKGEMNQI

-92 RENKDDKLHFGKEVS
+92 RENEADKLHYGKEVS

-128 PRFSK
+128 PRFAK
-133 KSSMLSDRRGDVI
+133 KSSLLSDRRGDI
-146 LLINGMPVIHIELKR
+146 MLLINGMPVIHVELKR
-161 SGIPVSKAIN
+161 SGVPVSKAIN
-171 QIEKYSYENVF
+171 QIEKYSHENVF

-222 FDNEPINNWKYIAD
+222 FDNEPINNWKDIAD

-243 AHQLIGYYTVPDSTD
+243 AHQLIGYYTIPDSTD

-276 DRVAQMNWRG
+276 DRVAQMNWQGR
-286 KDARGG
+286 DARGG
-292 YIWHTTGSGKTMT
+292 YVWHTTGSGKTMT

-316 GDADKVVFLMDR
+316 GDAEKVVFLMDR
-328 IELGTQSLGEFKN
+328 IELGTQSLGEFKG
-341 FADNEDDVQGTEST
+341 FADNKDDVQGTEST

-360 KLKSDVSSDTLIV
+360 KLKSDLSSDTLIV

-384 EGAKQSDI
+384 DGAKQLDI
-392 DKIQSKRIVFIV
+392 DIIQSKRIVFIV
-404 DEAHRSTFGD
+404 DEAHRSTFGE

-434 PIQKENEIKSSTTA
+434 PIQEENEIKLNTTST
-448 MVFGNELHR
+448 VFGNELHR

-463 IRDQNVLAFDLYK
+463 IRDGNVLAFDLYK
-476 ASTFDDNK
+476 VSTFNDNN
-484 IRKKVALWKA
+484 IRKEVALWKA
-494 KAENEQKAVEDP
+494 KAKDEREAIDDP
-506 LKSKIYY
+506 SKSKIYY
-513 KYMDSKQVPMAGYF
+513 KYMDKKQVPIAGYLDTS
-527 NSSKNKYVKGIEDYI
+527 NNKYVNGIEDFI
-542 TKSQFDDDFH
+542 PDSQFEATH
-552 RQTVVENILNNWITL
+552 RQKVVEDILNNWITL

-585 IEYYRLLKVNQIGL
+585 IEYYRLLKGNQIGL

-604 FDNNFDNPDDAIF
+604 FDPNFDNTDDVIF

-622 IEILQDYNKQFN
+622 IEILQDYNNQFN

-642 AKFKKDV
+642 TQFKKDV

-656 TPYTNLKKDKQLDI
+656 TPYTNLKKDKQIDI

-694 MEYANII
+694 LEFANII

-715 PFGTIRYYRLVNT
+715 PFGIIRYYRLVNS
-728 MERNIEEAVKAYS
+728 MERNIEDAVRIYS

-746 GLFVDKLCRNL
+746 GLFVDKLGKNL
-757 TKLNQLFDDISE
+757 IKLNQLFDDILA
-769 VFSQEGI
+769 VFSEEEI
-776 DNFEKLPDDDAAK
+776 DNFEKLPTDDAAK
-789 GKFASLFRTFNNY
+789 GKFASLFRSFNDY
-802 LEAAQI
+802 LEAVQI
-808 QGFIWEKTKYD
+808 QGFSWEKIKYD
-819 CVIEKGELE
+819 CVIEKGEP
-828 KSIEVKC
+828 KKIIEVKC

-846 YKELLSGGGGGT
+846 YKELLNGGGGGT
-858 TSDGVPFEV
+858 TDDDVPFEI
-867 DYTIIEKDAGRIDH
+867 DYTIIEKDTGRIDH
-881 EYLDSRFKKFLKL
+881 EYLDSRFDKFLKL

-931 DLQNGDLIADST
+931 DLQNGDLVTDST
-943 RTFIDY
+943 KTFIDY
-949 INEYQANTENDRIHY
+949 INEYQANTENDRIHHL
-964 FADVFG
+964 AIAFG
-970 LNETELRKLMNFK
+970 LDEAALRKLMNLK
-983 VTENNLNEYGR
+983 VTEHNLNEYGR
-994 FTSLLATV
+994 FANLLASV
-1002 DRKKSIEWL
+1002 DKKKAREWL
-1011 EKKHGKKLRVFE
+1011 EKKHGTKLKAFE
-1023 INQQTDA
+1023 IIQQTDA

>member
-23 WNGIIENPTEE
+23 WDGIIENPTEE

-41 NILFENNKELDR
+41 NILFENNKEQDR

-67 IEQINALKTPLM
+67 IEQINVLKTPLM
-79 KNLFINGK
+79 KNIFINGK

-92 RENKDDKLHFGKEVS
+92 RENKADLLHFGKEVS

-133 KSSMLSDRRGDVI
+133 KSSMLRDRRGDVM
-146 LLINGMPVIHIELKR
+146 LLINGMPVIHVELKR
-161 SGIPVSKAIN
+161 SGVPVSKAIN
-171 QIEKYSYENVF
+171 QIEKYSHESVF
-182 SGIFSLIQVFVAMN
+182 SGIFSLIQVFVAMT

-222 FDNEPINNWKYIAD
+222 FDNEPINNWKDIAD

-243 AHQLIGYYTVPDSTD
+243 AHQLIGYYTIPDSTD

-276 DRVAQMNWRG
+276 DRVSQMNWRG
-286 KDARGG
+286 KDAHGG
-292 YIWHTTGSGKTMT
+292 YVWHTTGSGKTMT

-316 GDADKVVFLMDR
+316 GDAEKVVFLMDR
-328 IELGTQSLGEFKN
+328 IELGTQSLGEFKG

-360 KLKSDVSSDTLIV
+360 KLKSDLSSDTLIV

-384 EGAKQSDI
+384 DGAKQSDI
-392 DKIQSKRIVFIV
+392 DKMQSKRIVFIV
-404 DEAHRSTFGD
+404 DEAHRTTFGD

-434 PIQKENEIKSSTTA
+434 PIQEENEIKSSTTA

-476 ASTFDDNK
+476 VSTFDDNK

-494 KAENEQKAVEDP
+494 KAENEQGAIENP

-542 TKSQFDDDFH
+542 PNSQFDDVSH

-604 FDNNFDNPDDAIF
+604 FDNNFDNPVDAIF

-642 AKFKKDV
+642 IKFKKDV

-715 PFGTIRYYRLVNT
+715 PFGTVRYYRLVNT
-728 MERNIEEAVKAYS
+728 MERNIEEAVKVYS

-746 GLFVDKLCRNL
+746 GLFVDKLGRNL
-757 TKLNQLFDDISE
+757 TKLNQLFDDISV
-769 VFSQEGI
+769 VFSEDGI

-789 GKFASLFRTFNNY
+789 GKFANLFRTFNDY

-819 CVIEKGELE
+819 CVIEKDEPQ

-846 YKELLSGGGGGT
+846 YKELLSGGGGT
-858 TSDGVPFEV
+858 TGDDVPFEV
-867 DYTIIEKDAGRIDH
+867 DYTIIEKDTGRIDY
-881 EYLDSRFKKFLKL
+881 EYLDSRFNKFLKL
-894 TSIKASKQ
+894 ASIKASKQ

-907 LNDLHKYFA
+907 LNDLHRYFA

-931 DLQNGDLIADST
+931 DLQNGDLVADST
-943 RTFIDY
+943 RTFSDY
-949 INEYQANTENDRIHY
+949 INEYQANTENDRIY
-964 FADVFG
+964 YLADVFG
-970 LNETELRKLMNFK
+970 LDETELRKLMNFK
-983 VTENNLNEYGR
+983 VTESNLNEYGR
-994 FTSLLATV
+994 FNSLLATV
-1002 DRKKSIEWL
+1002 DRQKSREWL
-1011 EKKHGKKLRVFE
+1011 EKKHGKKLKVFE